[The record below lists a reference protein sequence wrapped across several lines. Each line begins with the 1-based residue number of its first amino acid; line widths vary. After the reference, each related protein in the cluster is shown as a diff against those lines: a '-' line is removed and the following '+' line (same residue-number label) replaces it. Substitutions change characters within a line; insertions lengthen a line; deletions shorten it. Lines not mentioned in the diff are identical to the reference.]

1 MRVHTGKLALDMER
15 VMESLLLE
23 MKGQAQGQ
31 AFATGRARTG
41 SPMA

>member
-1 MRVHTGKLALDMER
+1 
-15 VMESLLLE
+15 LE

-31 AFATGRARTG
+31 AFATGRAFTG